1 MNGQLSEHPLA
12 ELISEILEKNLSGA
26 LRVDRQRVKA
36 VVYFEAGELLYAT
49 VNLRTLRLDEYL
61 AKHALLSGIIY
72 ATTSSTDFDLA
83 TDLISRRLLT
93 EEVVG
98 SILAEQVSDVIRVLL
113 LWKGGAWSF
122 DERARLT
129 VPVQIRIDI
138 KQLLLEGARRTDPEF
153 AAGRFRYPGEKI
165 SPAIDEG
172 GDLTLSA
179 TEGFLLSRVE
189 RPIALSELLS
199 ISGLPESDARRAI
212 YGLTLAGMLKR
223 DAWPFAFRATN
234 QHPRSAAQRVSPP
247 KAAAP
252 EATSKPQASKPRD
265 TQEELKEFLDQLARA
280 TNHYEVLDVSISA
293 DAGDVKLAY
302 YSLARRF
309 HPDRFHDLARTP
321 IHAQL
326 EAAFARVTQ
335 AHEVLSNPDT
345 RSAYDVKIAALSRAG
360 KAFSIG
366 ETPSRATG
374 DHGVSATTG
383 RADVTLAEQRF
394 KEGATALQLGQTNT
408 AIACLSAAARLAPN
422 QAQYRAYYGR
432 ALASHLQSRRLAEA
446 ELQAAVNLDPGNA
459 AYHVMLAELYK
470 DLGFSRRAITQLE
483 RALSLDAKNVEA
495 RRMLESLEVRK

>member
-49 VNLRTLRLDEYL
+49 ANLRALRLDEYL
-61 AKHALLSGIIY
+61 AKQGLLSGIVY
-72 ATTSSTDFDLA
+72 ATNSSTDIDLA

-93 EEVVG
+93 EEVLG
-98 SILAEQVSDVIRVLL
+98 SIMAEQVADVLRVLL
-113 LWKGGAWSF
+113 LWKGGVWSF

-129 VPVQIRIDI
+129 VPVKTRIDI
-138 KQLLLEGARRTDPEF
+138 KQLLLEGTRRMDPEF
-153 AAGRFRYPGEKI
+153 AAGRFRHPNETI
-165 SPAIDEG
+165 SPALAAA
-172 GDLTLSA
+172 GDLNLSA

-189 RPIALSELLS
+189 GPIELSELLN
-199 ISGLPESDARRAI
+199 ISGLPESDARRII
-212 YGLTLAGMLKR
+212 YALTLTGMLKR
-223 DAWPFAFRATN
+223 EAWPFAFRATN
-234 QHPRSAAQRVSPP
+234 QHPSAGAQKISPS
-247 KAAAP
+247 KSSTP
-252 EATSKPQASKPRD
+252 EDPVKPQAAKPRD

-280 TNHYEVLDVSISA
+280 TNHYEVLNVSISA
-293 DAGDVKLAY
+293 DAGEVKLAY

-309 HPDRFHDLARTP
+309 HPDRFHDLAQTP

-335 AHEVLSNPDT
+335 AHEVLSNPDS
-345 RSAYDVKIAALSRAG
+345 RPAYDVKIATLSRAG
-360 KAFSIG
+360 KAFPIG
-366 ETPSRATG
+366 EMPLRATD
-374 DHGVSATTG
+374 DHGASTTTG
-383 RADVTLAEQRF
+383 VADVALAEQRF
-394 KEGATALQLGQTNT
+394 KEGAAALQLGQTNT

-432 ALASHLQSRRLAEA
+432 ALASHQQSRRLAEA
-446 ELQAAVNLDPGNA
+446 ELQAAVSLDPGNA
-459 AYHVMLAELYK
+459 VYHVMLAGLYK

-495 RRMLESLEVRK
+495 RRMLESLEARK